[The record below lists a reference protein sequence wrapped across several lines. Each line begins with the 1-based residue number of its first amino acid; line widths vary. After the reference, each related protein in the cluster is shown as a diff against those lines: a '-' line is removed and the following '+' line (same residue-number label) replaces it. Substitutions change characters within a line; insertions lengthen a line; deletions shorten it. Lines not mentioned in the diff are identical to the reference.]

1 MSWSTCRNIIFHSG
15 HLVQTCRNNWSTLVR
30 RARMESAR
38 NFSLS
43 REMKWR
49 VKDNLLVASLVF
61 KAVIS
66 KSPGRKKSSAFSSWE
81 MVNSSK
87 NCALGKMCSTYTRVP
102 RVITDKGR
110 ANKCKHV
117 EWLQPPLNYVWR
129 SKTTNRHYKVS
140 LCPELLTK

>member
-1 MSWSTCRNIIFHSG
+1 MSSRSCRNIVFNSG

-30 RARMESAR
+30 SARMESAR

-49 VKDNLLVASLVF
+49 VKDNLSVASLVSL
-61 KAVIS
+61 AVIS
-66 KSPGRKKSSAFSSWE
+66 KSPDRKKSSAFSSWE
-81 MVNSSK
+81 MVQSST
-87 NCALGKMCSTYTRVP
+87 NCALGKMCTTYTRVP
-102 RVITDKGR
+102 RVITGKGR

-117 EWLQPPLNYVWR
+117 EWLQPHLSYMWR

-140 LCPELLTK
+140 LCPELITK